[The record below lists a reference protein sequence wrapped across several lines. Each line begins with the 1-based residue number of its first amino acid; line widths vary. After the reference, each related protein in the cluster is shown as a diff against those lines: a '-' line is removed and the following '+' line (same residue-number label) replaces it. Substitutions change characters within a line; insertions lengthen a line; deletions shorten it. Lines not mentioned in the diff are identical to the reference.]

1 MPVERVA
8 VERWKSFDQAI
19 MKHLA
24 KVYDFALEANNGKR
38 LLKAVPHIRGP
49 KVLEVSV
56 GVGFLISQYADKY
69 EVTGVDYNPRCVEL
83 TRRRLERMNKTA
95 TLMEGDAHA
104 LPFPDASFDTVI
116 NTDAFSLY
124 LDPDKALQE
133 ALRVLVPGGRMI
145 LMEYDYPKDHNV
157 LGTICTAGI
166 RNILRMAYFDFRSMV
181 KNTGYPSQD
190 HAVGLFGSLHMFI
203 IDKPVQAQPARAQA
217 NA

>member
-1 MPVERVA
+1 MEVERVA
-8 VERWKSFDQAI
+8 VDRWKSVDMAI

-38 LLKAVPHIRGP
+38 LLKALPHIRGP

-69 EVTGVDYNPRCVEL
+69 EVTGIDYNPRCVEL

-124 LDPDKALQE
+124 LDPEKALRE

-145 LMEYDYPKDHNV
+145 LMEYDYPKDRNL

-166 RNILRMAYFDFRSMV
+166 RNILRMAYFDFASMV

-190 HAVGLFGSLHMFI
+190 HAVGGFGCLHMFI
-203 IDKPVQAQPARAQA
+203 IDKPVQGQPTRTQA